1 MKAAV
6 VQHRAAP
13 VSIVEMPQPQPRSNE
28 LLVRIVAASVN
39 PIDWK
44 IRERG
49 DRATPFVLGQD
60 FAGVVSDVGRDVRS
74 YRIGERI
81 FGIARD
87 HGAYAQYTVVPED
100 DRPQPVAKIPDDVGD
115 ADAAS
120 LPTAGLTALAGIEI
134 LGVTKDTTLL
144 IAGAT
149 GGVGGFAAQIAHDRG
164 AHVIG
169 TAHSRNEAFARSLG
183 VDEFVAYDRGDVTA
197 AVKAAH
203 PNGVDAVLDLV
214 SDATKSQANAA
225 ILHAGGKIASTI
237 GALDTKWFQEHGFEA
252 TNIALVDTPQSSH
265 AGLRTLARMLEE
277 GRLRVVIAEEMGLGD
292 AERALQESAK
302 GTVNGKIVLTIA

>member
-6 VQHRAAP
+6 VEHCGAP
-13 VSIVEMPQPQPRSNE
+13 ASIVEMPQPQPRPNE
-28 LLVRIVAASVN
+28 LLVRVTAASVN

-49 DRATPFVLGQD
+49 QRATPFVLGQD

-74 YRIGERI
+74 YRTGERV
-81 FGIARD
+81 FGVARD
-87 HGAYAQYTVVPED
+87 HGSYAQYTVVPED

-134 LGVTKDTTLL
+134 LGVTSGTTLF

-164 AHVIG
+164 ARVIG

-183 VDEFVAYDRGDVTA
+183 VDEFVAYDRGDVMA

-203 PNGVDAVLDLV
+203 PQGVDAVLDLV
-214 SDATKSQANAA
+214 SDGTKTQSNAA
-225 ILHAGGKIASTI
+225 ILRAGGKIASTI

-252 TNIALVDTPQSSH
+252 TNIVLIDTPQSSH
-265 AGLRTLARMLEE
+265 HGLRTLARMLEE
-277 GRLRVVIAEEMGLGD
+277 GRLRVVIAEEMGLSD